1 MKSLELNQMEDLQ
14 GGDMETC
21 AVAGLMGA
29 VHLSFLGPW
38 GFIAGGIIGCLGSQ
52 L

>member
-1 MKSLELNQMEDLQ
+1 MKNLELNQMEKVN
-14 GGDMETC
+14 GGDMESC
-21 AVAGLMGA
+21 IVAGLMSA

-38 GFIAGGIIGCLGSQ
+38 GFIGGFAIGCAAGQ